1 MTRLFLSP
9 TTGELSAIISV
20 PGSKSIANRALI
32 CAMLAD
38 GDSRLIGIPSGD
50 DTNVIVSVLT
60 ELGMLTKIA
69 TNDVV
74 VSGSR
79 KVRLPGIVDAQ
90 LAGTSSRF
98 LTALAALSEST
109 TIIDGADALRTRPM
123 SDLHV
128 ALGELGADVI
138 PLGESGH
145 LPVSVSI
152 GQMVGGEISIN
163 GDVSSQFISAL
174 MLIAPVLPRGLSI
187 SVVGPLVSRSYVEM
201 TARVMSEFGVPVVI
215 EDSRI
220 TVNQS
225 LYRACEYVIE
235 PDYSSAAFPL
245 AAIVLKPGEVRIPY
259 LATSHLQGDSAIV
272 VILEKMGVE
281 CSTDGDDI
289 VVRRSA
295 SSVLKPLSMDM
306 SDCSDLVP
314 VVATV
319 CAVIPGESHIT
330 GVGFIRNKE
339 SDRLGDLAAEL
350 SKAGAVCDVT
360 DDGMVVRGGTPLHP
374 AIFDT
379 HHDHRLAMALSLL
392 SLPTGECTI
401 NDPNVVSKSW
411 PSFFTDMAPILGV
424 SSLEN

>member
-9 TTGELSAIISV
+9 PVSELSATISV
-20 PGSKSIANRALI
+20 PGSKSIANRALV

-38 GDSRLIGIPSGD
+38 GDSRLSGIPTGD

-109 TIIDGADALRTRPM
+109 TIIDGGDALRSRPM
-123 SDLHV
+123 SDLHI
-128 ALGELGADVI
+128 ALAELGADVN

-145 LPVSVSI
+145 LPVSVSM
-152 GQMVGGEISIN
+152 GQMIGGEISIN

-187 SVVGPLVSRSYVEM
+187 SIVGPLVSRSYVEM
-201 TARVMSEFGVPVVI
+201 TARVMADFGVPVVI

-220 TVNQS
+220 FINQS
-225 LYRACEYVIE
+225 LYRPREYVVE
-235 PDYSSAAFPL
+235 PDFSSAAFPL
-245 AAIVLKPGEVRIPY
+245 AAIVLKHGEVRIPH
-259 LATSHLQGDSAIV
+259 LGTSHLQGDSAIIA
-272 VILEKMGVE
+272 ILEQMGID
-281 CSTDGDDI
+281 CSRDGDDI
-289 VVRRSA
+289 VVRRSQ
-295 SSVLKPLSMDM
+295 SSVLAPISMDM

-319 CAVIPGESHIT
+319 CAVIPGESRIT

-350 SKAGAVCDVT
+350 GKAGADCDVT
-360 DDGMVVRGGTPLHP
+360 DDGLIIRGRAELHS
-374 AIFDT
+374 ATFDT
-379 HHDHRLAMALSLL
+379 HHDHRLAMALALVSLNAGD
-392 SLPTGECTI
+392 TTI
-401 NDPNVVSKSW
+401 NNPGVVTKSW
-411 PSFFTDMAPILGV
+411 PSFFSDMAPILGV
-424 SSLEN
+424 SAPEN